1 MELNRLLLWM
11 AGVSCG
17 LNLLYTFRSMGQPQR
32 GWQGILLGLLVT
44 GGISWLT
51 VPNVAGYIIGAGWL
65 LLVIVPG
72 LLQRHS
78 TRLIARRKYRSAFW
92 SARVSSWLHPLDSW
106 RDHPE
111 VIKALQLLHEGQ
123 TQQAK
128 AVLHK
133 LGRLSTSVGRM
144 AMMVECQQTGGW
156 EQLLAWLRLSYPPNA
171 VIRDENLLIMYLQAL
186 GELGQRQAMLEAYQL
201 ATETHHTNGGSTGQ
215 LVQLRVAALSGLV
228 PTTDLLTDGLSST
241 LPEDSQQFWRLTAR
255 QVSGEETTSGFQQL
269 QLTAS
274 PYLQSMIESRLTSPL
289 PVMTEGELDSAATHA
304 LNGLAKSAAHEAR
317 YAVLHSGSRRR
328 PYVTW
333 AIALLLVVNFLREV
347 PGGSTDPQNLL
358 DLGAR
363 LIPTE
368 LTPGEWWRMIT
379 AGLLHFG
386 PLHLAMNLLGLLYLG
401 SRLERAWGRLRMLFG
416 YIVSTVFA
424 MGFAPYLVTLSDE
437 QPVAIL
443 VGASG
448 GVMGLIGA
456 LIGHSIVGWIRGRN
470 RRIARQLGLLLLLV
484 CLQTSFDLTT
494 PNVSF
499 ACHLLGL
506 LTGLVFALTTGG
518 IEYLFSRSIPSDVV
532 T

>member
-11 AGVSCG
+11 TAVSCG
-17 LNLLYTFRSMGQPQR
+17 LNLLYTFRSVGRPQR

-44 GGISWLT
+44 GGIGWLA
-51 VPNVAGYIIGAGWL
+51 VPNVAGYIVGSGWL

-72 LLQRHS
+72 FLQRHS
-78 TRLIARRKYRSAFW
+78 TRLIARRKYRRALW
-92 SARVSSWLHPLDSW
+92 CARVSSWLHPLDSW

-128 AVLHK
+128 DKLHK
-133 LGRLSTSVGRM
+133 LGRLNTTVGHM
-144 AMMVECQQTGGW
+144 ALMVECQQTEDW
-156 EQLLAWLRLSYPPNA
+156 EQLLAWLRISYPPNA
-171 VIRDENLLIMYLQAL
+171 VIRDESLLIMYLQAL
-186 GELGQRQAMLEAYQL
+186 GELGQRQAMLETYQL
-201 ATETHHTNGGSTGQ
+201 ATQTHHTSDGSTGS
-215 LVQLRVAALSGLV
+215 LVQLRVAAMCGLI
-228 PTTDLLTDGLSST
+228 PTTDLLTEGLSST
-241 LPEDSQQFWRLTAR
+241 LPEDSQRFWRLTAR
-255 QVSGEETTSGFQQL
+255 QVSGEETAFGFQKL
-269 QLTAS
+269 QQTAS
-274 PYLQSMIESRLTSPL
+274 PYLQPMIESRLTSPL
-289 PVMTEGELDSAATHA
+289 PMMTKGELDAAAMHTLDA
-304 LNGLAKSAAHEAR
+304 LAKSAAHEAR
-317 YAVLHSGSRRR
+317 YAVLQSGSRRR

-333 AIALLLVVNFLREV
+333 AIAALLVVNFLREV

-358 DLGAR
+358 DLGAL

-401 SRLERAWGRLRMLFG
+401 SRLERAWGRLRMLIG
-416 YIVSTVFA
+416 YIFSTVCA
-424 MGFAPYLVTLSDE
+424 MGFAPYLVTLNDE
-437 QPVAIL
+437 QPVAVL

-456 LIGHSIVGWIRGRN
+456 LIGHSTVGWIRGRN
-470 RRIARQLGLLLLLV
+470 RRISRQLGLLLLLV

-506 LTGLVFALTTGG
+506 LTGLLFALITGG
-518 IEYLFSRSIPSDVV
+518 IEYLFSRSVRAEVV